1 MANKKAPSNNKPE
14 IKYIDLFY
22 MTPGD
27 VTAKAI
33 ADALGDTA
41 GLTVELW
48 SEMNI
53 LELEL
58 STGNTVDFEPVNT
71 GFKDPSD
78 AAFIKNRGIKTIFA
92 INLSEAD
99 LPLITPVFEKIVSK
113 YSGFFCADS
122 ADFMPVYAG
131 SSKKQ

>member
-14 IKYIDLFY
+14 MKYIDLFY
-22 MTPGD
+22 MTPDD
-27 VTAKAI
+27 VNAKAI
-33 ADALGDTA
+33 AEALSDTT
-41 GLTVELW
+41 GITTELW

-58 STGNTVDFEPVNT
+58 SSGNSVDFEPVDT

-78 AAFIKNRGIKTIFA
+78 AAFIKNRSIKTIFA
-92 INLSEAD
+92 INLNEAD
-99 LPLITPVFEKIVSK
+99 LPLIVPIFEKIVSK
-113 YSGFFCADS
+113 HSGFFCADS

-131 SSKKQ
+131 SSKR